1 MQTTSARFLEQ
12 ADTGVATPSWKVTA
26 SFDKA
31 YDPAVEIFTLD
42 SSLLDG
48 PDILALTDSDVV
60 TEWDKYLYT
69 DYSDRVISVETSREV
84 VEPSSMVQTMA
95 DVTFKNEDDF
105 FTPNSGSPIDQYI
118 LPKRPFRIYMGFKGE
133 VIPLF
138 VGLSEKMPTINKTA
152 ATATFHLIDFLSLIL
167 DREVPQTQMLLGYST
182 GEILSELFG
191 EVGILPNQMS
201 IDTSFNRIPFFFV
214 EKGIKLRS
222 VVEKLMLAEQ
232 GRLYLDELGIITFK
246 NRQNYATTPVW
257 SFDKRNT
264 VDYDVS
270 GEDDIINFVKIK
282 MNILSVMSEQSV
294 WESAE
299 QYMVP
304 AGGTKQVWANLT
316 DPITSVVT
324 PIYAT
329 QQEFYS
335 YFMASSDTA
344 GEFPYADISVDS
356 IYSFGK
362 SVLITFENTGAT
374 NAYVTAVDLWGT
386 PVKTVDEISV
396 QDFDQTSIDAFDEQ
410 KFEFETE
417 YIQEEDQGISMA
429 AIMVQDYKDLA
440 SIVGI
445 DVQGNPALQLD
456 DMITLDLDGF
466 QGDHI
471 ITKLTNIM
479 RVEGGIESPRMVY
492 EQRITAKFKEPV
504 QYFILSSDS
513 EAMSLLDSDAVLT
526 P

>member
-1 MQTTSARFLEQ
+1 MQTVSTQFLEQ
-12 ADTGVATPSWKVTA
+12 AQADIAVPSWKVMA

-31 YDPAVEIFTLD
+31 YDPSVEIFTLD

-48 PDILALTDSDVV
+48 PDILALDDSNVV
-60 TEWDKYLYT
+60 TEWDKYEYT

-84 VEPSSMVQTMA
+84 IEPSSMVQTMA
-95 DVTFKNEDDF
+95 DVTFKNDDDF

-118 LPKRPFRIYMGFKGE
+118 LPKRPFRIYMGFKNE
-133 VIPLF
+133 VIPIF

-152 ATATFHLIDFLSLIL
+152 GTASFHLIDFLSLIL
-167 DREVPQTQMLLGYST
+167 DREVPQTQMLLNYST

-191 EVGILPNQMS
+191 EVGILPDQMS

-246 NRQNYATTPVW
+246 NRQNFATTPVW
-257 SFDKRNT
+257 SFDKQNT

-270 GEDDIINFVKIK
+270 GEDDIINSVKIK
-282 MNILSVMSEQSV
+282 INILSVMSEQSV

-316 DPITSVVT
+316 DPITSVVA

-335 YFMASSDTA
+335 HFMASSDTA

-374 NAYVTAVDLWGT
+374 NAYVTAIDLWGT
-386 PVKTVDEISV
+386 PVKTVDEITV
-396 QDFDQTSIDAFDEQ
+396 QDLDQTSIDAFDEQ

-417 YIQEEDQGISMA
+417 YIQDEDQAVSMA
-429 AIMVQDYKDLA
+429 AVMVNDYKDLG
-440 SIVGI
+440 SIVQI
-445 DVQGNPALQLD
+445 DVKGNPALQLD
-456 DMITLDLDGF
+456 DMIDLDLDGF
-466 QGDHI
+466 QGNHI
-471 ITKLTNIM
+471 ISKIVNIM
-479 RVEGGIESPRMVY
+479 RVEGGIEAPRVVY
-492 EQRITAKFKEPV
+492 DQRMTAKAKDV
-504 QYFILSSDS
+504 IQYFILSSDS
-513 EAMSLLDSDAVLT
+513 EAMSLLDSDALLM